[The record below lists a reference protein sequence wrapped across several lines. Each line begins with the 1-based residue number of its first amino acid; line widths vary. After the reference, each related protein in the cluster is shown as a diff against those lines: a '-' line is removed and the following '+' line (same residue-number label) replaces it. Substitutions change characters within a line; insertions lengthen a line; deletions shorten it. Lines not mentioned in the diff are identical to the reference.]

1 MHYSSYM
8 QWHALLCTYVP
19 PPHPGPIS
27 STELVTPGRITGCRS
42 GAWMRGE
49 GGAGSEVQG
58 VRQVRGVS
66 KVHGE

>member
-1 MHYSSYM
+1 
-8 QWHALLCTYVP
+8 
-19 PPHPGPIS
+19 
-27 STELVTPGRITGCRS
+27 
-42 GAWMRGE
+42 MRGE